1 MAARVLVT
9 GASGFIAQYV
19 ILQLLEKGY
28 SIRGT
33 LRSLKRADEVRDVL
47 AKHSP
52 ATAELEFVE
61 ADLSADAGWAEAA
74 RGCEFVQ
81 HIASPFP
88 AVHPKDENELIRP
101 ARDGALRVLA
111 AAKAAGAKRVVMTSS
126 LAAIA
131 YGHGDKRPAVVDET
145 LWSNPDGPDNTPYT
159 KSKTFA
165 ERAAWDYVHGNGKG
179 LELVAINP
187 AAVLGPAL
195 SRDVSTSLEIPLL
208 LMNSKTPGLP
218 RLGFTIVDVRDVA
231 ACHVAAMETPS
242 AAGQRFIA
250 AEEFLWLSECAD
262 ILREAYPAYSS
273 KIPSRRVPD
282 WLLKLMAVFRP
293 IYRQTVTELN
303 RTRRASNA
311 KATRELGVT
320 FRPARAALL
329 DSAQSLIDLKMV

>member
-52 ATAELEFVE
+52 ATTELEFVE

-262 ILREAYPAYSS
+262 ILRDAFPAYSS

-320 FRPARAALL
+320 FRPAR
-329 DSAQSLIDLKMV
+329 